1 MLRLRAHHIQPSAGN
16 PEEQPNVA
24 GAGQVRGE
32 PMSRHYK
39 CEDDCM
45 QGKVSVLFVCL
56 GNICRSP
63 TAEAVF
69 RAKVEEAG
77 LSDRIEIASCGL
89 GSWNLGQRP
98 HPETRRVLD
107 AHGISY
113 DGIRAELIDPVRA
126 KEFTYIVAMD
136 HSNLEGLARLDIDEG
151 RVHLLTDF
159 IPGREGEEV
168 PDPYYYG
175 NFEGVYDLIEE
186 GVLGLLD
193 HIKDAHDLD

>member
-1 MLRLRAHHIQPSAGN
+1 MFPDPVHH
-16 PEEQPNVA
+16 
-24 GAGQVRGE
+24 
-32 PMSRHYK
+32 M

-69 RAKVEEAG
+69 RAKVQEAG
-77 LSDRIEIASCGL
+77 LTDRIEIASCGL
-89 GSWNLGQRP
+89 GSWNLGQPP

-113 DGIRAELIDPVRA
+113 EGMRAELIDPERA
-126 KEFTYIVAMD
+126 KKYDYIVAMD
-136 HSNLEGLARLDIDEG
+136 HENVAGLARLGLGED

-175 NFEGVYDLIEE
+175 NFEGVYDLIAE
-186 GVLGLLD
+186 GVQGLLD
-193 HIKDAHDLD
+193 HIRDAHDLS